1 MHEHVDDL
9 VQYDVIFNLYTEKKL
24 IYGNMLCHNKF
35 NFIIIKTSFVFFFYP
50 YLTFTPRNIC
60 IARTKGGWTYN
71 ILEVIV
77 YWSIK
82 SHWFWILR
90 YHSKE

>member
-35 NFIIIKTSFVFFFYP
+35 NFMIINTNFV
-50 YLTFTPRNIC
+50 L
-60 IARTKGGWTYN
+60 
-71 ILEVIV
+71 LLL
-77 YWSIK
+77 S
-82 SHWFWILR
+82 LL
-90 YHSKE
+90 